1 MIQPTSD
8 RITLKPDD
16 SGHLTLTIP
25 SSITNAM
32 QITVDSEITFEVI
45 NGTLILRPQEKT
57 EYTLEELLAGITP
70 ENCHGEMDWGTPVGQ
85 EQW

>member
-1 MIQPTSD
+1 MIQPTPD

-16 SGHLTLTIP
+16 SGHLTFTIP

-45 NGTLILRPQEKT
+45 NGTLILRPQEKS